1 MSKNKRK
8 LKYSMKIDNYHQALD
23 LHHLNQTQ
31 ALSKISLALIEAKET
46 NKNKLYIITGK
57 GKKVLQNTLDNVLLE
72 NNLEYALY
80 NQGSVYEIQI
90 PSNNNQKFNLNIE
103 NAFNLWKNLDQES
116 QEDLLNYID
125 EEFN

>member
-1 MSKNKRK
+1 
-8 LKYSMKIDNYHQALD
+8 MKIDNYHQALD
-23 LHHLNQTQ
+23 LHHLNQAQ
-31 ALSKISLALIEAKET
+31 AVSQISLALLEAKET

-80 NQGSVYEIQI
+80 NQGGVYEIQI
-90 PSNNNQKFNLNIE
+90 PSNNNQKLNLNIE
-103 NAFNLWKNLDQES
+103 DAFNLWKNLDQES